1 MFPGCLGHTIPAQPL
16 EFLDHLG
23 GGARGCGVEGESV
36 DDVAHTS
43 EVVGFIATP
52 CVKEEAETGKMAGE
66 GFCCDADAVLKCGN
80 LR

>member
-1 MFPGCLGHTIPAQPL
+1 M
-16 EFLDHLG
+16 
-23 GGARGCGVEGESV
+23 EGESV

-43 EVVGFIATP
+43 EVVGFIATSR
-52 CVKEEAETGKMAGE
+52 VKEEAETGKMAGE